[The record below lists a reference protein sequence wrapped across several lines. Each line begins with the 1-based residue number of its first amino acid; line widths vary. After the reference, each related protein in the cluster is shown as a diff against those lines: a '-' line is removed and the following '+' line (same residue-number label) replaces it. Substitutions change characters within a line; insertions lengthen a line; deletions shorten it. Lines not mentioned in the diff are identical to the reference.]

1 MNCSIK
7 FCLKIHF
14 RRLKYEYSDSSVKD
28 IDLIRSLSREA
39 AHQLLVKASDI
50 ANSDDKK
57 RNLGEKAA
65 RRDPDFVCV
74 HIRRLV

>member
-1 MNCSIK
+1 MNIQTVLLRK
-7 FCLKIHF
+7 LPYNVFVHV
-14 RRLKYEYSDSSVKD
+14 Y
-28 IDLIRSLSREA
+28 REA

-50 ANSDDKK
+50 ADSDDKK

-74 HIRRLV
+74 HIRRSV